1 MLEMV
6 QDQYVSKVAPYTH
19 PKWNLKRFSDHMFDE
34 EDFDTDDDVSKK
46 SNKSDDSGNSTEN
59 Y

>member
-1 MLEMV
+1 
-6 QDQYVSKVAPYTH
+6 
-19 PKWNLKRFSDHMFDE
+19 MFDE